1 MKVSELA
8 KAAGVT
14 AETVRHYVREGLL
27 HPERHP
33 DNGYQLFAHG
43 DLERLRFIHR
53 ARNLG
58 FGVAEI
64 REILAHADQGDSPC
78 PMVRDLLASRL
89 PEIRARIAELQAL
102 AARME
107 QALETWA
114 EMPDGTPDGHS
125 LCRLIESFP
134 EPLRDNP
141 CDTPRDNHERGNDG
155 HRTPIGATSSEE
167 TP

>member
-8 KAAGVT
+8 RLAGVT
-14 AETVRHYVREGLL
+14 AETVRHYTREGLL

-33 DNGYQLFAHG
+33 ENGYQLFG
-43 DLERLRFIHR
+43 QDDLDRLRFIQR
-53 ARNLG
+53 ARTLG

-64 REILAHADQGDSPC
+64 RDILDHADHGDSPC

-89 PEIRARIAELQAL
+89 PQIRERIRELQSL
-102 AARME
+102 ASRME
-107 QALETWA
+107 QALAAWE

-134 EPLRDNP
+134 EPL
-141 CDTPRDNHERGNDG
+141 TAGHETG
-155 HRTPIGATSSEE
+155 EE
-167 TP
+167 TR

>member
-8 KAAGVT
+8 KEAGVT

-33 DNGYQLFAHG
+33 DNGYQLFTQT
-43 DLERLRFIHR
+43 DLERLRFIQR
-53 ARNLG
+53 ARTLG

-64 REILAHADQGDSPC
+64 REILDHADHGDSPC

-89 PEIRARIAELQAL
+89 PQIRERIAELQAL
-102 AARME
+102 AGRME
-107 QALETWA
+107 QALDAWA
-114 EMPDGTPDGHS
+114 NMPDGTPDGHS

-134 EPLRDNP
+134 EPLRASA
-141 CDTPRDNHERGNDG
+141 ERPAE
-155 HRTPIGATSSEE
+155 HAPKEE
-167 TP
+167 S